1 MGTVIAGE
9 SGTMLTLEGVGKDQE
24 GEYECRASNVAG
36 DDQAI
41 VTLVVNSESVAIG
54 IATLCLISSFN

>member
-1 MGTVIAGE
+1 MGTIIAGE
-9 SGTMLTLEGVGKDQE
+9 SGTILTLERVGKDQE

-36 DDQAI
+36 EDQAI
-41 VTLVVNSESVAIG
+41 VTLVVNSESFIIG